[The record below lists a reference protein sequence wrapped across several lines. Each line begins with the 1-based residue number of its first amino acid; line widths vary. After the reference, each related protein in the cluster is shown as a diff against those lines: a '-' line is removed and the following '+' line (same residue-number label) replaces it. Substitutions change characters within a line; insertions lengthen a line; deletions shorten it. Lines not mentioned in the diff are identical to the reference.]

1 MNQCKYCSKPYSV
14 QVINLFQNFC
24 SSTKGFKIHDRI
36 RIDSTIVN
44 LLNVK
49 NTWQMQRKP
58 ITIFDFNISIWFYHL
73 GIELIGEFNKFTIG
87 EFENFIQWTT
97 KIQARNIPVTMIE
110 ISWNNFRV
118 VLIWKLLTNGMLFE
132 MFLVIYFAGETIIPF
147 LKSTN

>member
-24 SSTKGFKIHDRI
+24 SSTEGFKIHDRI

-49 NTWQMQRKP
+49 NTWQMQREP

-87 EFENFIQWTT
+87 EFENLIQWTT
-97 KIQARNIPVTMIE
+97 KIQARNIPVAMIE

-118 VLIWKLLTNGMLFE
+118 VFIFGN
-132 MFLVIYFAGETIIPF
+132 FLPRECF
-147 LKSTN
+147 LKCSK